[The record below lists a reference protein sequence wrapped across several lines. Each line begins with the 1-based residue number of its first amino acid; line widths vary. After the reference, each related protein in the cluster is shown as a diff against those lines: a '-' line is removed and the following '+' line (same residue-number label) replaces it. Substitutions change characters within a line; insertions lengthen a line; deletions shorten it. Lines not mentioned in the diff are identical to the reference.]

1 MIQHFCSHCNKD
13 SFFLD
18 FLIVK
23 FCVSLQSELFLV
35 GGRMVSPVGLVF

>member
-23 FCVSLQSELFLV
+23 FWVSFQSELFLV
-35 GGRMVSPVGLVF
+35 GGRMVSPAGLVF